1 MKTTPNMVLFWR
13 TPEIYSNWHP
23 AAFVDEDG
31 QRFAN
36 SEQFMMWAK
45 ALVMGDHAMAERM
58 LKVSKPKKL
67 KEMGQAVLNYDE
79 ARWVQH
85 RLAVVVHACYLKFS
99 QNPSMK
105 AELLA
110 TGERIL
116 VEASPDDVIWGVG
129 LEESD
134 PRCLD
139 NDQWLGLNLLGAA
152 LMVVRLLLRANMP
165 LPAQY
170 YEWKRA
176 A

>member
-1 MKTTPNMVLFWR
+1 MKTTQDMVLFWR
-13 TPEIYSNWHP
+13 TAEIYSNWHP
-23 AAFVDEDG
+23 AAFVDENG

-45 ALVMGDHAMAERM
+45 ALVMGDTGMATRM
-58 LKVSKPKKL
+58 LGVSKPKKL
-67 KEMGQAVLNYDE
+67 KDMGRDVTPYSE
-79 ARWVQH
+79 SRWVEH
-85 RLAVVVHACYLKFS
+85 RLAVMVHACYLKFS
-99 QNPSMK
+99 QNPAMK

-116 VEASPDDVIWGVG
+116 VEASPDDTTWGIG

-139 NDQWLGLNLLGAA
+139 KDQWLGLNLLGAA
-152 LMVVRLLLRANMP
+152 LMIVRALLRDDHP
-165 LPAQY
+165 LPQQY
-170 YEWKRA
+170 REWKLA